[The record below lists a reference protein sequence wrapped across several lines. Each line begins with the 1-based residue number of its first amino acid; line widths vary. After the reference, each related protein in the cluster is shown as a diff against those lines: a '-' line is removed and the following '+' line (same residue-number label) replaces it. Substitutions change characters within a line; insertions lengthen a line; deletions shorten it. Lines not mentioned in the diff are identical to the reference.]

1 MSSYGLDVDVGNFD
15 ENGNPEPYYMGRMYW
30 AAMGSFIGLA
40 FVFRASDYL
49 LGRIR
54 MRRRSSSRSHSALS
68 RLYTTCTSL
77 VRSLTYPTPLILQRH
92 PAFFSLPSVG
102 RALLALLYLG
112 FILALCFY
120 KQPLKTDADWEN
132 AGFRTGWLALAQLP
146 MVILLASRRL
156 NIISFLTGSSS
167 SVSLNFFHRWVARGV
182 VLTASLHW
190 LYMSRGPFNLNSV
203 LDDVNKLDSNGIGG
217 WLVLAWLA
225 LLSSLRPLRRAFYEI
240 FFANHVASTIVLFIV
255 LLLHTTDYTQLKAH
269 DYIFIALG
277 LYIGD
282 VVVRWIIV
290 LFFNISFSREQPGL
304 CRFTASVRVMPD
316 LETIL
321 IEIPTAA
328 AGRGIR
334 RYKWK
339 PGQHVTISFP
349 TVAPFTSHP
358 FTVSSLAKDEKM
370 LFVVRVKTGFTRT
383 LLNKTL
389 AASQEIQEDKNEQQI
404 GIAAAPVVTATASF
418 PVLVDL
424 PHGGPT
430 RDWNQFETVL
440 AVVSGV
446 GATFGFSVIR
456 DVLCQSRASQVK
468 MIWCVKRYADIGH
481 FDEQLRAV
489 LAEQT
494 ERVIA
499 VQQGLALDDAKLQN
513 SAADHH
519 PVTSNLSLHIYIFI
533 SDCATE
539 PSSTSLGSLSEFLN
553 AHADIIHLVPSK
565 PSDLRGHIGRV
576 LEQAAGETGVAVC
589 GSASLSAQ
597 VKNIVAALLSGGAT
611 NGCWVHSEQFQA

>member
-15 ENGNPEPYYMGRMYW
+15 ENDNPEPYYMDRMYW

-40 FVFRASDYL
+40 FVLRASDYL
-49 LGRIR
+49 LGWIR
-54 MRRRSSSRSHSALS
+54 LRRRSSSRSHSALS

-77 VRSLTYPTPLILQRH
+77 GRSLTYPTPLILQRH

-102 RALLALLYLG
+102 RTVLALLYLG

-146 MVILLASRRL
+146 MVTLLASRRL
-156 NIISFLTGSSS
+156 NVIAFLTGSSS

-190 LYMSRGPFNLNSV
+190 LYMSRGSSNLDSV
-203 LDDVNKLDSNGIGG
+203 LDDTNTLDSNGIGG

-225 LLSSLRPLRRAFYEI
+225 LFSSLRPLRRRFYEI
-240 FFANHVASTIVLFIV
+240 FFANHVASAIVLFII
-255 LLLHTTDYTQLKAH
+255 LLLHTTDYTQLMAH

-282 VVVRWIIV
+282 VIVRWIII
-290 LFFNISFSREQPGL
+290 LFFNISFSRERPGL

-321 IEIPTAA
+321 IEIPTTA

-358 FTVSSLAKDEKM
+358 FTVSSLPKDEKM
-370 LFVVRVKTGFTRT
+370 L
-383 LLNKTL
+383 
-389 AASQEIQEDKNEQQI
+389 AQEVQEDKTDQQI
-404 GIAAAPVVTATASF
+404 GVTAAPAPVVTATASF

-456 DVLCQSRASQVK
+456 DVLCQSRANQVK

-481 FDEQLRAV
+481 FEDQLRAA
-489 LAEQT
+489 LAEHT
-494 ERVIA
+494 ERVSN
-499 VQQGLALDDAKLQN
+499 VQQDDEKCQN
-513 SAADHH
+513 LAADYH
-519 PVTSNLSLHIYIFI
+519 PVLSNLSIDIFI

-539 PSSTSLGSLSEFLN
+539 PSIATSVGSLSGILN
-553 AHADIIHLVPSK
+553 AHADMIHLVAGK
-565 PSDLRGHIGRV
+565 PSDLRGDIGRV
-576 LEQAAGETGVAVC
+576 LDQAAGETGVAVC

-611 NGCWVHSEQFQA
+611 AGCWVHSEQFQA

>member
-40 FVFRASDYL
+40 FVFRATDYL
-49 LGRIR
+49 LGWIR
-54 MRRRSSSRSHSALS
+54 MQRRSSSRSHSALS
-68 RLYTTCTSL
+68 RLYTACTSL
-77 VRSLTYPTPLILQRH
+77 GRFLTYPTPLILQRH
-92 PAFFSLPSVG
+92 SEFFSLPSIG
-102 RALLALLYLG
+102 RTLLALLYFG

-146 MVILLASRRL
+146 MVVLLASRRL
-156 NIISFLTGSSS
+156 NIIAFLTGSSS

-190 LYMSRGPFNLNSV
+190 LYMSRGPFNLDSV

-217 WLVLAWLA
+217 WLILAWLA
-225 LLSSLRPLRRAFYEI
+225 LFSSLRPLRHRFYEI
-240 FFANHVASTIVLFIV
+240 FFANHVASAIVLFIV
-255 LLLHTTDYTQLKAH
+255 LLLHTTDYTRLKAH

-282 VVVRWIIV
+282 VVVRWIII
-290 LFFNISFSREQPGL
+290 LYFNISFSTDRPGL

-316 LETIL
+316 LETIV

-328 AGRGIR
+328 GRGIR
-334 RYKWK
+334 GYKWK

-358 FTVSSLAKDEKM
+358 FTVSSLPKDEKM

-389 AASQEIQEDKNEQQI
+389 AASQEIQEDKAEQQI
-404 GIAAAPVVTATASF
+404 GVAAAPAHVVTATASF

-430 RDWNQFETVL
+430 RDWNPFETVL

-456 DVLCQSRASQVK
+456 DVLSQSRASQVK
-468 MIWCVKRYADIGH
+468 MIWCVKRYADIGYFEEH
-481 FDEQLRAV
+481 LRAV
-489 LAEQT
+489 LAEHT
-494 ERVIA
+494 ERVTN
-499 VQQGLALDDAKLQN
+499 VQQDDEKLQN
-513 SAADHH
+513 PAADQP
-519 PVTSNLSLHIYIFI
+519 PVPSNLSLHIDIFI

-539 PSSTSLGSLSEFLN
+539 PSTTTAVGSLSEFLN
-553 AHADIIHLVPSK
+553 ANADVIHLVASK
-565 PSDLRGHIGRV
+565 PSDLCGDIGRV
-576 LEQAAGETGVAVC
+576 LDRAAGETGVAVC

-597 VKNIVAALLSGGAT
+597 VKNIVAGLLSGGAT

>member
-1 MSSYGLDVDVGNFD
+1 MSSYGLDVDIGNFD

-30 AAMGSFIGLA
+30 AAMGSFMGLA
-40 FVFRASDYL
+40 FVFRAGDYM
-49 LGRIR
+49 LGWIR
-54 MRRRSSSRSHSALS
+54 MRRLPSSPPHSTLS
-68 RLYTTCTSL
+68 RLRTTCTSL
-77 VRSLTYPTPLILQRH
+77 GRSLTYPTPLILRH
-92 PAFFSLPSVG
+92 EAFFSVPSIG
-102 RALLALLYLG
+102 RTLLALLYFG

-156 NIISFLTGSSS
+156 NIIAFLTGSSS

-203 LDDVNKLDSNGIGG
+203 LDDVNRLNSNGIGG

-225 LLSSLRPLRRAFYEI
+225 LFSSLRPLRRAFYEI
-240 FFANHVASTIVLFIV
+240 FFANHILSAIVLFIV

-282 VVVRWIIV
+282 VVVRWITV
-290 LFFNISFSREQPGL
+290 LFFNISFSRERPGL

-316 LETIL
+316 LETMV
-321 IEIPTAA
+321 IEISTAA

-334 RYKWK
+334 RCKWK
-339 PGQHVTISFP
+339 PGRHVTISFP

-358 FTVSSLAKDEKM
+358 FTVSSLPKDEKM

-389 AASQEIQEDKNEQQI
+389 AASREIEEDKDEQQI
-404 GIAAAPVVTATASF
+404 GVAAAPMVTATASF

-446 GATFGFSVIR
+446 GATFAFPVIR
-456 DVLCQSRASQVK
+456 DVLCQARASQVK
-468 MIWCVKRYADIGH
+468 MIWIVKRYADIGH
-481 FDEQLRAV
+481 FEEQLRAV
-489 LAEQT
+489 IAEQT
-494 ERVIA
+494 ERVLD
-499 VQQGLALDDAKLQN
+499 VQQQLNPRGAKLQN
-513 SAADHH
+513 EAADHH
-519 PVTSNLSLHIYIFI
+519 QGRSNLSLHIDIFI

-539 PSSTSLGSLSEFLN
+539 PTTTSIGSLSEFLN
-553 AHADIIHLVPSK
+553 AHADIIHLVASK
-565 PSDLRGHIGRV
+565 PSDLRGDIGRV

-589 GSASLSAQ
+589 GSVSLNAQ
-597 VKNIVAALLSGGAT
+597 VKNVVAAVLSGGAT

>member
-40 FVFRASDYL
+40 FVFRATDYV
-49 LGRIR
+49 LGWTR
-54 MRRRSSSRSHSALS
+54 MRWRSTSRSHSALS
-68 RLYTTCTSL
+68 RLYTACTSL
-77 VRSLTYPTPLILQRH
+77 GRSLTYPTPLILQRH

-102 RALLALLYLG
+102 RTLLALLYFG

-146 MVILLASRRL
+146 MVVLLASRRL
-156 NIISFLTGSSS
+156 NIIAFLTGSSS

-190 LYMSRGPFNLNSV
+190 LYMSRGPFNLDSV
-203 LDDVNKLDSNGIGG
+203 LDDVDKLDSNGIGG

-225 LLSSLRPLRRAFYEI
+225 LFSSLRPLRHRFYEI
-240 FFANHVASTIVLFIV
+240 FFANHVASAIVLFIV
-255 LLLHTTDYTQLKAH
+255 LLLHTTDYTRLNAH
-269 DYIFIALG
+269 DYMFIALG
-277 LYIGD
+277 IYVAD
-282 VVVRWIIV
+282 VVVRWIII
-290 LFFNISFSREQPGL
+290 LFFNMSFSTNRPGL

-316 LETIL
+316 LETIV
-321 IEIPTAA
+321 IEIQTAA

-339 PGQHVTISFP
+339 SGQHVTISFP

-358 FTVSSLAKDEKM
+358 FTVSSLPKDEKM

-389 AASQEIQEDKNEQQI
+389 AASQEVQGDKTDQLI
-404 GIAAAPVVTATASF
+404 GVAAAPAPVVAAAATF

-456 DVLCQSRASQVK
+456 DVLCQSRANQVK

-481 FDEQLRAV
+481 FEEQLRAV
-489 LAEQT
+489 LAEHT
-494 ERVIA
+494 EWVTNM
-499 VQQGLALDDAKLQN
+499 QQDDEKLQN
-513 SAADHH
+513 PAAHHH
-519 PVTSNLSLHIYIFI
+519 PVPSNLSIDIFI

-539 PSSTSLGSLSEFLN
+539 PSITTSVGSLSEFLN
-553 AHADIIHLVPSK
+553 AHAAIVHLVPGK
-565 PSDLRGHIGRV
+565 PSDLRGDIGRV
-576 LEQAAGETGVAVC
+576 LDQAAGETGVAVC

-597 VKNIVAALLSGGAT
+597 VKNIVAGLLSGGTT

>member
-1 MSSYGLDVDVGNFD
+1 MSSDGLDVDVGNFD
-15 ENGNPEPYYMGRMYW
+15 ENGNPEPYYMARMYW

-54 MRRRSSSRSHSALS
+54 MRRRSSSSRSHSALS

-77 VRSLTYPTPLILQRH
+77 GRSLTYPTPLVLQRH

-102 RALLALLYLG
+102 RALLGLFYLG
-112 FILALCFY
+112 FVLALCFY
-120 KQPLKTDADWEN
+120 KQPLKTDSDWEN

-146 MVILLASRRL
+146 MVVLLASRRL

-182 VLTASLHW
+182 VVTASLHW
-190 LYMSRGPFNLNSV
+190 LYMSRGPFNLDSV
-203 LDDVNKLDSNGIGG
+203 LDDVDTLDSNGIGG
-217 WLVLAWLA
+217 WFVLAWLA
-225 LLSSLRPLRRAFYEI
+225 LASSFRPLRRAFYEI
-240 FFANHVASTIVLFIV
+240 FFANHVASAIVLFIV
-255 LLLHTTDYTQLKAH
+255 LLLHTTDYAQLKAH

-282 VVVRWIIV
+282 VVVRWMIV
-290 LFFNISFSREQPGL
+290 LFFNISFARDRPGL

-334 RYKWK
+334 RCKWK
-339 PGQHVTISFP
+339 PGQHVSISFP

-370 LFVVRVKTGFTRT
+370 LFVVRVKSGFTRT

-389 AASQEIQEDKNEQQI
+389 AASQETQQDKNEQQI
-404 GIAAAPVVTATASF
+404 GVAAAAPVVTANASF
-418 PVLVDL
+418 PVLVDW

-446 GATFGFSVIR
+446 GATFGFSVVR
-456 DVLCQSRASQVK
+456 DVLCQSRVSQVK

-481 FDEQLRAV
+481 FEEQLRAV

-494 ERVIA
+494 RRVP
-499 VQQGLALDDAKLQN
+499 QGLALDDAKLQN
-513 SAADHH
+513 AAADHD
-519 PVTSNLSLHIYIFI
+519 PVPRNLSLHIDIFI

-539 PSSTSLGSLSEFLN
+539 PSTTSVGSLSELLT
-553 AHADIIHLVPSK
+553 AHADVIHLVAGK
-565 PSDLRGHIGRV
+565 PTDLRGDIGRV
-576 LEQAAGETGVAVC
+576 LQQAAGETGVAVC

-597 VKNIVAALLSGGAT
+597 VKNIVAAVLGGGAT

>member
-1 MSSYGLDVDVGNFD
+1 MSSFGFDVDVGNLD

-30 AAMGSFIGLA
+30 AAMGSFLGFA
-40 FVFRASDYL
+40 FVFRVGDYM
-49 LGRIR
+49 LGWIR

-68 RLYTTCTSL
+68 RLYTTFTSL
-77 VRSLTYPTPLILQRH
+77 GRSLTYPTPLILRH
-92 PAFFSLPSVG
+92 HAFFSVPSVG
-102 RALLALLYLG
+102 RTLLALLYFG

-190 LYMSRGPFNLNSV
+190 LYMSRGPFNLNSI
-203 LDDVNKLDSNGIGG
+203 LDDVKTLDSNGIGG
-217 WLVLAWLA
+217 WLLLAWLA
-225 LLSSLRPLRRAFYEI
+225 LFSSLRPLRRAFYEI
-240 FFANHVASTIVLFIV
+240 FFANHVLSAIVLFIV

-269 DYIFIALG
+269 DYVFIALG

-290 LFFNISFSREQPGL
+290 LFFNISFSRERPGL

-316 LETIL
+316 LETMA

-328 AGRGIR
+328 ASRGIR

-358 FTVSSLAKDEKM
+358 FTVSSLPKDAKI
-370 LFVVRVKTGFTRT
+370 LFFVRVKTGFTRT

-389 AASQEIQEDKNEQQI
+389 AASQEIEEVKNEQQI
-404 GIAAAPVVTATASF
+404 GVAAAPVVTATASF

-446 GATFGFSVIR
+446 GATFGFAVIR
-456 DVLCQSRASQVK
+456 DVLCQARASHVK
-468 MIWCVKRYADIGH
+468 MIWIVKRYADIEH
-481 FDEQLRAV
+481 FEEQLRAV
-489 LAEQT
+489 IAEQT
-494 ERVIA
+494 ERVID
-499 VQQGLALDDAKLQN
+499 VQQQQLVPDDVKLQN
-513 SAADHH
+513 EATDHH
-519 PVTSNLSLHIYIFI
+519 QGPSNLSLHIDIFI

-539 PSSTSLGSLSEFLN
+539 PSTTSIGSLPEFLN
-553 AHADIIHLVPSK
+553 AHADIIHLVASK
-565 PSDLRGHIGRV
+565 PSDLRGDIARV

-597 VKNIVAALLSGGAT
+597 VKNIVAAVLSGGAT

>member
-40 FVFRASDYL
+40 FVFRATDYL
-49 LGRIR
+49 LGWIR
-54 MRRRSSSRSHSALS
+54 LRRRSSSRSHSALS

-77 VRSLTYPTPLILQRH
+77 GRSLAYPTPLILQRH
-92 PAFFSLPSVG
+92 PAFFSLPSVC
-102 RALLALLYLG
+102 RTLLALLYLG

-156 NIISFLTGSSS
+156 NIIAFLTGSSS

-190 LYMSRGPFNLNSV
+190 LYMTRGPFNLDSI
-203 LDDVNKLDSNGIGG
+203 LDDVNKLDSNGVGG

-225 LLSSLRPLRRAFYEI
+225 LFSSLRPLRHRFYEI
-240 FFANHVASTIVLFIV
+240 FFANHVASAIVLFIV
-255 LLLHTTDYTQLKAH
+255 LLLHTTDYTRLRAH

-282 VVVRWIIV
+282 LVVRWIIII
-290 LFFNISFSREQPGL
+290 FFNISLSTERPGL

-316 LETIL
+316 LETIV

-328 AGRGIR
+328 VGRGIR

-358 FTVSSLAKDEKM
+358 FSVSSLPKDEKM

-383 LLNKTL
+383 LLNKTV
-389 AASQEIQEDKNEQQI
+389 AAGQEIQEDKTEQQI
-404 GIAAAPVVTATASF
+404 GAAAAPAPPVVTATASF

-481 FDEQLRAV
+481 FEEQLRAV
-489 LAEQT
+489 LAEHT
-494 ERVIA
+494 ERVTN
-499 VQQGLALDDAKLQN
+499 VQQDDEKLQN
-513 SAADHH
+513 PAADHH
-519 PVTSNLSLHIYIFI
+519 PVPSNLSLHIDIFI
-533 SDCATE
+533 SDCMTE
-539 PSSTSLGSLSEFLN
+539 PSTATSVGSLSEFLN
-553 AHADIIHLVPSK
+553 AHADIIHLAASK
-565 PSDLRGHIGRV
+565 PTDLRGDIGHV
-576 LEQAAGETGVAVC
+576 LDQAAGETGVAVC

-597 VKNIVAALLSGGAT
+597 VKNIVAGLLSGGAT